1 LAFTE
6 RKTVEEFIIKKLEEL
21 GWTYVPGDRLE
32 RTSLEEPLLIA
43 PLKRAIRRLN
53 PHARLTDDEVDR
65 IVEALRTTSVSQD
78 GLERVMRWLKDGYP
92 MTPEST
98 DVLTY
103 ISLIDY
109 ENVDNNKFV
118 VANQVSF
125 GRGRPR
131 PDIILYVNGIPLVLI
146 ECKSPLEG
154 WEPGYLQVKRYEH
167 EIGEL
172 FKYVQFSIAAAD
184 EARYWANTP
193 WKRPWEDIIHAWR
206 EEGIEDQV
214 EATVVGMLAPNR
226 LLDLVRNFIFMK
238 REHGEA
244 YRVIARYMQF
254 RATNKIVKR
263 VIDNLTGKTDK
274 NKGLIWHWQGSGKTF
289 TMVFTALKLQ
299 RHPLLENPTIFV
311 VVDRRELEEQLY
323 NEFTALGVPV
333 ERITS
338 IRHLTEVLKHDQ
350 FRGKRGIFL
359 TLIQKFRPRDIRELE
374 AEVGH
379 RLVLERKNIVVLVD
393 EGHRSQYG
401 SLASE
406 MRRILPNAFFFA
418 FTGTPIAKVGR
429 DTFRAFSYPDEKY
442 MDRYFIEESI
452 KDGFTLPIYY
462 QPRLPEHVH
471 LRRDLL
477 NFFLEQ
483 EFEEIPEEYRGIV
496 EDRIADKFDNIKDF
510 LKMPK
515 RVRKVLEDVVEH
527 FRNEV
532 EPRGL
537 KGMIVTV
544 DREACVRYKRILD
557 ELLPLEYSEVVMTMS
572 PNDPPPISDYRAELE
587 ARYGLSD
594 METIRKEIVRRFK
607 EEDLPKLLIVTAM
620 LLTGFDAPVLQV
632 MYLDKP
638 MKEHRLL
645 QAIARTNRPYKG
657 VKCAGLVLD
666 YVGIFGEL
674 RRALAMYHTEDIK
687 SVAFNVEELKRQFRE
702 LIEDLMDMFKDVRG
716 LEGRRALNEAKKR
729 LLDPGFAREFERKYR
744 ELRLLYELIAPDPL
758 LAEYYEDY
766 KWLTEVYI
774 IYCRQFKGKDPEE
787 LERYVRTYFRKTID
801 LVNKAIDIGEL
812 RRDFPIL
819 ALDEECLRKIEEM
832 EPDVEYR
839 TVNLITLL
847 RRTIVVRR
855 EENPLFKKLADKVEH
870 IVREWNERLI
880 KAEEAYR
887 QLSEI
892 VAEYNRAMRKKRELG
907 LSDVEFFSLLTLR
920 DYVDLPEGRLLSD
933 IREFLASTK
942 DKLFEGWTLQRTVVH
957 EIEKALRTFIASRYG
972 RLIDR
977 ERRDELHEKLMS
989 LLKRLLG

>member
-1 LAFTE
+1 
-6 RKTVEEFIIKKLEEL
+6 VEEFIIEKLEEL
-21 GWTYVPGDRLE
+21 GWTYVPGGQLE
-32 RTSLEEPLLIA
+32 RTSLEEPLLIG

-53 PHARLTDDEVDR
+53 AHVKLTDDEVNR

-98 DVLTY
+98 GVLTY

-109 ENVDNNKFV
+109 EDIGNNEFV
-118 VANQVSF
+118 VANQVGF
-125 GRGRPR
+125 GRNRPR

-193 WKRPWEDIIHAWR
+193 WKRPWEDIIYAWR
-206 EEGIEDQV
+206 EEGVEDQV
-214 EATVVGMLAPNR
+214 EATVVGMLAKDR
-226 LLDLVRNFIFMK
+226 LLDLVRNFIFVK
-238 REHGEA
+238 KEHGEA
-244 YRVIARYMQF
+244 YRVMARYMQF
-254 RATNKIVKR
+254 RATNKIVGR
-263 VIDNLTGKTDK
+263 VVDNLLGRTEK

-311 VVDRRELEEQLY
+311 IVDRRELEGQLY

-338 IRHLTEVLKHDQ
+338 IRHLAEVLKHDQ

-359 TLIQKFRPRDIRELE
+359 TLIQKFRPKDIRELE
-374 AEVGH
+374 AEIGH

-429 DTFRAFSYPDEKY
+429 DTFRVFSYPDERY

-452 KDGFTLPIYY
+452 RDGFTLPIYY

-471 LRRDLL
+471 LRREQLD
-477 NFFLEQ
+477 FFLEQ
-483 EFEEIPEEYRGIV
+483 EFEEIPEEYRGLV
-496 EDRIADKFDNIKDF
+496 EDRIARKFDDIRGF
-510 LKMPK
+510 LKLPE
-515 RVRKVLEDVVEH
+515 RVRRVLENVAEH

-544 DREACVRYKRILD
+544 DRDACVRYKRTLD
-557 ELLPLEYSEVVMTMS
+557 ELLPPEYSEVVMTMS

-594 METIRKEIVRRFK
+594 VEAIRKEIVRRFK

-620 LLTGFDAPVLQV
+620 LLTGFDAPILQV

-657 VKCAGLVLD
+657 VKRAGLVLD

-674 RRALAMYHTEDIK
+674 RRALAMYYTEDIR

-702 LIEDLMDMFKDVRG
+702 LMEDLMGMFKDIRG
-716 LEGRRALNEAKKR
+716 LEGRRALNEARRR
-729 LLDPGFAREFERKYR
+729 LLDPGFAREFERKYK
-744 ELRLLYELIAPDPL
+744 ELRLLYELITPDPL
-758 LAEYYEDY
+758 LAEYYDDY

-787 LERYVRTYFRKTID
+787 LERYVRAHFRKTLDLIDRAID
-801 LVNKAIDIGEL
+801 LGRL
-812 RRDFPIL
+812 RDDFPIL
-819 ALDEECLRKIEEM
+819 ALDEECLRKIEEL
-832 EPDVEYR
+832 EPDVEHKAIHI
-839 TVNLITLL
+839 ITLL
-847 RRTIVVRR
+847 RRTIVARR
-855 EENPLFKKLADKVEH
+855 EENPLFERLADKVER

-880 KAEEAYR
+880 RAEEAYR
-887 QLSEI
+887 QLSEV

-907 LSDVEFFSLLTLR
+907 LTDVEFFSLLTLR
-920 DYVDLPEGRLLSD
+920 DYVELPESRLLAD
-933 IREFLASTK
+933 IREFLASVK
-942 DKLFEGWTLQRTVVH
+942 DRLFEGWTLQRTVVH
-957 EIEKALRTFIASRYG
+957 EVEKALRKFIVSRYG
-972 RLIDR
+972 RLVDR
-977 ERRDELHEKLMS
+977 EGRDELHKKLMD
-989 LLKRLLG
+989 LFKRLLS